1 MEIREADVEEDIW
14 RVRVECRRLKE
25 VEKIQFHLREMNLK
39 SYIAEQLASHTAPAT
54 KEVAVTYPRKDIG
67 RAVGYVSL
75 KPTVV
80 AAALSG
86 SAKGVVHPFP
96 RRAERQRHER
106 HLFLIRG
113 RYKGG
118 CVLLCNKVRH
128 THFSSF

>member
-1 MEIREADVEEDIW
+1 
-14 RVRVECRRLKE
+14 
-25 VEKIQFHLREMNLK
+25 MNLK

-54 KEVAVTYPRKDIG
+54 KEVAVTCPRKDIG

-96 RRAERQRHER
+96 HRAEMQRHEGICSLYGADTR
-106 HLFLIRG
+106 AVVSYFAIR
-113 RYKGG
+113 
-118 CVLLCNKVRH
+118 
-128 THFSSF
+128 